1 MANLQYAK
9 ESIVLEALKLV
20 AENDKRTQSLEL
32 GGSVVFKAKSVALG
46 QSLADALHANTKLTA
61 LNLSSCNLSDS
72 AIEKLS
78 APLSHNTTLYD
89 LNLADNKIGRPGLT
103 AIARALMTNKGLIT
117 LNLLGHRVNSEVCA
131 AFVNAFTVNL
141 TLLKLIW
148 KVDVGGYTLKFTE
161 MTNRNVEIEICSQW
175 SEDCHGGLCR
185 AMDSGRRGL
194 ACVESRRWTYPAIG
208 AGGHRTAVDVWIMCR
223 QQIAL
228 TV

>member
-78 APLSHNTTLYD
+78 APLSHS
-89 LNLADNKIGRPGLT
+89 R
-103 AIARALMTNKGLIT
+103 
-117 LNLLGHRVNSEVCA
+117 
-131 AFVNAFTVNL
+131 
-141 TLLKLIW
+141 
-148 KVDVGGYTLKFTE
+148 
-161 MTNRNVEIEICSQW
+161 ICKRTS
-175 SEDCHGGLCR
+175 STSRCSPSHL
-185 AMDSGRRGL
+185 
-194 ACVESRRWTYPAIG
+194 SRRLPCTPPA
-208 AGGHRTAVDVWIMCR
+208 T
-223 QQIAL
+223 
-228 TV
+228 

>member
-78 APLSHNTTLYD
+78 APLSHNNVSTRRRD
-89 LNLADNKIGRPGLT
+89 RSPGPQGFAPSPSKTPPRKGGISGLV
-103 AIARALMTNKGLIT
+103 AARKENFM
-117 LNLLGHRVNSEVCA
+117 R
-131 AFVNAFTVNL
+131 
-141 TLLKLIW
+141 
-148 KVDVGGYTLKFTE
+148 
-161 MTNRNVEIEICSQW
+161 
-175 SEDCHGGLCR
+175 
-185 AMDSGRRGL
+185 GRR
-194 ACVESRRWTYPAIG
+194 
-208 AGGHRTAVDVWIMCR
+208 
-223 QQIAL
+223 
-228 TV
+228 